1 MKMVILKSVFLLI
14 IFSNH
19 IFAKDFD
26 DLFKISIEIKNE
38 NIENSI
44 DRAFNDLVF
53 RLIGYED
60 LEKAKIIKGN
70 FNSKDFLTR
79 YAVVRNND
87 SNFLQASFEEDIVM
101 SQFIENGINFIGRN
115 RPIIFLDIQID
126 NGFDKPFKIES
137 IPYETKLESSIKRI
151 FDDISEKRGLF
162 FEFPQNTINLDNKN
176 YFFENENDNDFDQY
190 KYDYLESL
198 IISRSGINNWSI
210 SYKDQISFFENIDD
224 VTERIRFLFQNLS
237 IDYLSD
243 FILDNS
249 ERRLMMKV
257 TKVSSAEHLDNLL
270 DALDKM
276 ISIKEYSIK
285 SFQQNEISFS
295 LTIFGTEDQFKKS
308 VQTHKDFSIES
319 TATELI
325 QASLNSIWS
334 II

>member
-1 MKMVILKSVFLLI
+1 MKIVILKSVFLLI

-26 DLFKISIEIKNE
+26 DLFKITIEIKNE

-44 DRAFNDLVF
+44 DRAFNNLVF

-70 FNSKDFLTR
+70 FDSKDFLSR
-79 YAVVRNND
+79 YAVVSNND
-87 SNFLQASFEEDIVM
+87 RNFLQASFEEDIVM

-137 IPYETKLESSIKRI
+137 IPYETRLESSIKRI
-151 FDDISEKRGLF
+151 FDDISKKRGLF

-210 SYKDQISFFENIDD
+210 SYKDQISFFENIDEIS
-224 VTERIRFLFQNLS
+224 VRIRFLFENLS

-243 FILDNS
+243 FVLDNS
-249 ERRLMMKV
+249 ERKLMMTV

-270 DALDKM
+270 EALDKM

-295 LTIFGTEDQFKKS
+295 LTIFGTEDQFKNS

-319 TATELI
+319 TATEII
-325 QASLNSIWS
+325 QASLNSI
-334 II
+334 

>member
-1 MKMVILKSVFLLI
+1 MVILKSVFLLI

-60 LEKAKIIKGN
+60 LEKAKMIKGN
-70 FNSKDFLTR
+70 FESKDFLSR

-137 IPYETKLESSIKRI
+137 IPYETRLESSIKRI
-151 FDDISEKRGLF
+151 FGDISEKRGLF

-224 VTERIRFLFQNLS
+224 VTERIRLLFQNLS

-243 FILDNS
+243 FVLDNS
-249 ERRLMMKV
+249 ERKLIMKV

-295 LTIFGTEDQFKKS
+295 LTIFGTEDQFKQS

-325 QASLNSIWS
+325 QVSLNSI
-334 II
+334 

>member
-1 MKMVILKSVFLLI
+1 MVILKSVFLLI

-137 IPYETKLESSIKRI
+137 IPYETRLESSIKRI
-151 FDDISEKRGLF
+151 FDDISKKRGLF

-176 YFFENENDNDFDQY
+176 YFFENENDNYFDQY

-325 QASLNSIWS
+325 QASLNSI
-334 II
+334 

>member
-1 MKMVILKSVFLLI
+1 MVILKSVFLLI

-60 LEKAKIIKGN
+60 LQKAKIIKGN
-70 FNSKDFLTR
+70 FDSKDFLTR

-137 IPYETKLESSIKRI
+137 IPYETRLESSIKRI

-176 YFFENENDNDFDQY
+176 YFFEDENDNDFNQY

-249 ERRLMMKV
+249 ERKLIMKV

-319 TATELI
+319 TKTELI
-325 QASLNSIWS
+325 QASLNSI
-334 II
+334 

>member
-137 IPYETKLESSIKRI
+137 IPYETRLESSIKRI
-151 FDDISEKRGLF
+151 FDDISKKRGLF

-176 YFFENENDNDFDQY
+176 YFFENENDNEFHQY

-319 TATELI
+319 TATEII
-325 QASLNSIWS
+325 QASLNSI
-334 II
+334 

>member
-1 MKMVILKSVFLLI
+1 MVILKSVFLLI

-137 IPYETKLESSIKRI
+137 IPYETRLESSIKRI
-151 FDDISEKRGLF
+151 FDDISKKRGLF
-162 FEFPQNTINLDNKN
+162 FEFPQNTINLNNKN
-176 YFFENENDNDFDQY
+176 YFFENENDNEFDQY

-325 QASLNSIWS
+325 QASLNSI
-334 II
+334 

>member
-1 MKMVILKSVFLLI
+1 MVILKSVFLLI

-60 LEKAKIIKGN
+60 LEKAKMIKGN
-70 FNSKDFLTR
+70 FESKDFLSR

-137 IPYETKLESSIKRI
+137 IPYETRLESSIKRI

-162 FEFPQNTINLDNKN
+162 FEFPQNTINLDNKK

-224 VTERIRFLFQNLS
+224 VTERIRLLFQNLS

-243 FILDNS
+243 FVLDNS
-249 ERRLMMKV
+249 ERKLIMKV

-295 LTIFGTEDQFKKS
+295 LTIFGTEDQFKQS

-325 QASLNSIWS
+325 QVSLNSI
-334 II
+334 

>member
-1 MKMVILKSVFLLI
+1 MVILKSVFLLI

-137 IPYETKLESSIKRI
+137 IPYETRLESSIKRI
-151 FDDISEKRGLF
+151 FDDISKKRGLF

-176 YFFENENDNDFDQY
+176 YFFDNENDNDFDQY

-325 QASLNSIWS
+325 QASLNSI
-334 II
+334 

>member
-1 MKMVILKSVFLLI
+1 MKIVILKSVFLLI

-19 IFAKDFD
+19 IFAKDFN
-26 DLFKISIEIKNE
+26 DLFKITIEIKNE

-44 DRAFNDLVF
+44 DRAFNNLVF

-60 LEKAKIIKGN
+60 LEKAKMIKGN
-70 FNSKDFLTR
+70 FDSKDFLRR
-79 YAVVRNND
+79 YAVVRNNE
-87 SNFLQASFEEDIVM
+87 SNFLQASFDEDIVM
-101 SQFIENGINFIGRN
+101 SQFIDNGISFIGRN

-137 IPYETKLESSIKRI
+137 IPYETRLESSIKRI

-162 FEFPQNTINLDNKN
+162 FEFPQNTINLDKKN

-198 IISRSGINNWSI
+198 IISRSGIHNWSI

-224 VTERIRFLFQNLS
+224 VTRRIRFLFENLS

-243 FILDNS
+243 FVLDNS
-249 ERRLMMKV
+249 ERKLMMRV
-257 TKVSSAEHLDNLL
+257 TKVSSAEHFDNLL

-295 LTIFGTEDQFKKS
+295 LTIFGTEEQFKNS
-308 VQTHKDFSIES
+308 VQTHKDLSIES
-319 TATELI
+319 TSTELI
-325 QASLNSIWS
+325 QASLNSL
-334 II
+334 

>member
-1 MKMVILKSVFLLI
+1 MVILKSVFLLI

-26 DLFKISIEIKNE
+26 DLFKITIEIKNE

-70 FNSKDFLTR
+70 FDSKDFLSR

-137 IPYETKLESSIKRI
+137 IPYETRLESSIKRI

-176 YFFENENDNDFDQY
+176 YFFDNENDNDFDQY

-210 SYKDQISFFENIDD
+210 SYKDQISFFENID
-224 VTERIRFLFQNLS
+224 EISGSIRFLFENLS

-243 FILDNS
+243 FVLDKS
-249 ERRLMMKV
+249 ERKMMMTV

-270 DALDKM
+270 EALDKM

-295 LTIFGTEDQFKKS
+295 LTIFGTEDQFKNS
-308 VQTHKDFSIES
+308 VQAHKDFSIES
-319 TATELI
+319 TASEII
-325 QASLNSIWS
+325 QASLNSI
-334 II
+334 

>member
-1 MKMVILKSVFLLI
+1 MKIVILKSVFLLI

-79 YAVVRNND
+79 YAVVRNNG

-137 IPYETKLESSIKRI
+137 IPYETRLESSIKRI
-151 FDDISEKRGLF
+151 FDDISKKRGLF

-319 TATELI
+319 TATEI
-325 QASLNSIWS
+325 IKASLNSI
-334 II
+334 

>member
-1 MKMVILKSVFLLI
+1 MAILKSVFLLI

-26 DLFKISIEIKNE
+26 DLFKITIEIKNE

-70 FNSKDFLTR
+70 FDSKDFLSR

-115 RPIIFLDIQID
+115 RPIVFLDIQID

-137 IPYETKLESSIKRI
+137 IPYETRLESSIKRI

-176 YFFENENDNDFDQY
+176 YFFDNENDNDFDQY

-210 SYKDQISFFENIDD
+210 SYKDQISFFENID
-224 VTERIRFLFQNLS
+224 EISGSIRFLFENLS

-243 FILDNS
+243 FVLDNS
-249 ERRLMMKV
+249 ERKLMMMV

-270 DALDKM
+270 EALDKM

-285 SFQQNEISFS
+285 SFQHNEISFS
-295 LTIFGTEDQFKKS
+295 LTIFGTEDQFKNS
-308 VQTHKDFSIES
+308 VQAHKDFSIES
-319 TATELI
+319 TASEII
-325 QASLNSIWS
+325 QASLNSI
-334 II
+334 

>member
-1 MKMVILKSVFLLI
+1 MVILKSVFLLI

-38 NIENSI
+38 NIDNSI

-137 IPYETKLESSIKRI
+137 IPYETRLESSIKRI
-151 FDDISEKRGLF
+151 FDDISKKRGLF

-176 YFFENENDNDFDQY
+176 YFFENENDNEFDQY

-325 QASLNSIWS
+325 QASLNSI
-334 II
+334 

>member
-26 DLFKISIEIKNE
+26 DLFKITIEIKNE
-38 NIENSI
+38 SIENSI

-70 FNSKDFLTR
+70 FDSKDFLTR

-87 SNFLQASFEEDIVM
+87 SNFLQASFEEDIIM

-126 NGFDKPFKIES
+126 NGFDRPFKIES
-137 IPYETKLESSIKRI
+137 IPYETRLESSIKRI
-151 FDDISEKRGLF
+151 FDDISKKRGLF

-176 YFFENENDNDFDQY
+176 YFFENENDNEFDQY

-325 QASLNSIWS
+325 QASLNSI
-334 II
+334 

>member
-1 MKMVILKSVFLLI
+1 MKIVILKSVFLLI

-26 DLFKISIEIKNE
+26 DLFRITIEIKNE

-44 DRAFNDLVF
+44 DRAFNNLVF

-70 FNSKDFLTR
+70 FDSKDFLNR
-79 YAVVRNND
+79 YAVVSNND
-87 SNFLQASFEEDIVM
+87 RNFLQASFEEDIVM

-137 IPYETKLESSIKRI
+137 IPYETRLESSIKRV

-176 YFFENENDNDFDQY
+176 YFFDNENDNDFDQY

-210 SYKDQISFFENIDD
+210 SYKDQISFFENIDEIS
-224 VTERIRFLFQNLS
+224 VRIRFLFENLS

-243 FILDNS
+243 FVLDNS
-249 ERRLMMKV
+249 ERKLMMTV

-270 DALDKM
+270 EALDKM

-295 LTIFGTEDQFKKS
+295 LTIFGTEDQFKNS

-319 TATELI
+319 TATEII
-325 QASLNSIWS
+325 QASLNSI
-334 II
+334 

>member
-1 MKMVILKSVFLLI
+1 MVILKSVFLLI

-137 IPYETKLESSIKRI
+137 IPYETRLESSIKRI
-151 FDDISEKRGLF
+151 FDDISKKRGLF

-176 YFFENENDNDFDQY
+176 YFFENENDNEFDQY

-210 SYKDQISFFENIDD
+210 SYKDQISFFENIDE

-325 QASLNSIWS
+325 QASLNSI
-334 II
+334 

>member
-26 DLFKISIEIKNE
+26 DLFKITIEIKNE

-70 FNSKDFLTR
+70 FDSKDFLSR

-137 IPYETKLESSIKRI
+137 IPYETRLESSIKRI

-176 YFFENENDNDFDQY
+176 YFFDNENDNDFDQY

-210 SYKDQISFFENIDD
+210 SYKDQISFFENID
-224 VTERIRFLFQNLS
+224 EISGSIRFLFENLS

-243 FILDNS
+243 FVLDNS
-249 ERRLMMKV
+249 ERKLMMTV

-270 DALDKM
+270 EALDKM

-319 TATELI
+319 TATEII
-325 QASLNSIWS
+325 QASLNSI
-334 II
+334 

>member
-1 MKMVILKSVFLLI
+1 MAILKSVFLLI

-26 DLFKISIEIKNE
+26 DLFKITIEIKNE

-70 FNSKDFLTR
+70 FDSKDFLSR

-137 IPYETKLESSIKRI
+137 IPYETSLESSIKRI

-176 YFFENENDNDFDQY
+176 YFFDNENDNDFDQY

-210 SYKDQISFFENIDD
+210 SYKDQISFFENIDEII
-224 VTERIRFLFQNLS
+224 ERIRFLFENLS

-243 FILDNS
+243 FVLDKS
-249 ERRLMMKV
+249 ERKMMMTV

-270 DALDKM
+270 EALDKM

-285 SFQQNEISFS
+285 SFQKNEISFS
-295 LTIFGTEDQFKKS
+295 LTIFGTEDQFRKT

-319 TATELI
+319 TATETI
-325 QASLNSIWS
+325 QASLNSI
-334 II
+334 

>member
-1 MKMVILKSVFLLI
+1 MKIAILKSVFLLI
-14 IFSNH
+14 IFSND

-26 DLFKISIEIKNE
+26 DLFKITIEIKNE

-60 LEKAKIIKGN
+60 LEKAKIIKDN
-70 FNSKDFLTR
+70 FDSKDFLNR

-137 IPYETKLESSIKRI
+137 IPYKTSLESSIKRI

-162 FEFPQNTINLDNKN
+162 FEFPQNTINLNNKN
-176 YFFENENDNDFDQY
+176 YFFDSENYNDFDQY

-198 IISRSGINNWSI
+198 TISRSGINNWSI
-210 SYKDQISFFENIDD
+210 SYKDQISFFENIDEI
-224 VTERIRFLFQNLS
+224 TERIRLLFENLS

-243 FILDNS
+243 FVLDNS
-249 ERRLMMKV
+249 ERNLMMTV

-270 DALDKM
+270 EAFDKM

-319 TATELI
+319 TATEI
-325 QASLNSIWS
+325 IKASLNSI
-334 II
+334 

>member
-1 MKMVILKSVFLLI
+1 MVILKSVFLLI

-137 IPYETKLESSIKRI
+137 IPYETRLESSIKRI
-151 FDDISEKRGLF
+151 FDDISKKRGLF

-176 YFFENENDNDFDQY
+176 YFFENENDNEFDQY

-224 VTERIRFLFQNLS
+224 VTERIRLLFQNLS

-325 QASLNSIWS
+325 QASLNSI
-334 II
+334 

>member
-1 MKMVILKSVFLLI
+1 MVILKSVFLLI

-70 FNSKDFLTR
+70 FDSKDFLIR

-87 SNFLQASFEEDIVM
+87 RNFLQASFEEDIIM
-101 SQFIENGINFIGRN
+101 DQLIDNDINFIGRN

-137 IPYETKLESSIKRI
+137 IPYETRLESSIKRI

-162 FEFPQNTINLDNKN
+162 FEFPQNTINIDNKN
-176 YFFENENDNDFDQY
+176 YFFENENYNDFDQY

-325 QASLNSIWS
+325 QASLNSI
-334 II
+334 

>member
-1 MKMVILKSVFLLI
+1 MVILKSVFLLI

-26 DLFKISIEIKNE
+26 DLFKITIEIKNE

-70 FNSKDFLTR
+70 FDSKDFLTR

-137 IPYETKLESSIKRI
+137 IPYETRLESSIKRI

-162 FEFPQNTINLDNKN
+162 FEFPQNTISIDNKN
-176 YFFENENDNDFDQY
+176 YFFENENYNDFDQY

-210 SYKDQISFFENIDD
+210 SYKDQISFFENID
-224 VTERIRFLFQNLS
+224 EISGSIRFLFENLS

-243 FILDNS
+243 FVLDNS
-249 ERRLMMKV
+249 ERKLMMTV

-295 LTIFGTEDQFKKS
+295 LTIFGTEDQFKNS

-319 TATELI
+319 TATEII
-325 QASLNSIWS
+325 QASLNSI
-334 II
+334 

>member
-1 MKMVILKSVFLLI
+1 MKIVIVKSVFLLI

-26 DLFKISIEIKNE
+26 DLFKITIEIKNE

-70 FNSKDFLTR
+70 FDSKDFLSR

-137 IPYETKLESSIKRI
+137 IPYETRLESSIKRI

-176 YFFENENDNDFDQY
+176 YFFDNENDNDFDQY

-224 VTERIRFLFQNLS
+224 VTERIRFLFENLS

-243 FILDNS
+243 FVLDNS
-249 ERRLMMKV
+249 ERKLLMTV

-270 DALDKM
+270 EALDKM

-285 SFQQNEISFS
+285 SFKQNEISFS

-325 QASLNSIWS
+325 QASLNSI
-334 II
+334 

>member
-1 MKMVILKSVFLLI
+1 MKIVIVKSIFLLI

-26 DLFKISIEIKNE
+26 DLFKITIEIKNE

-60 LEKAKIIKGN
+60 LEKAKMIKGN
-70 FNSKDFLTR
+70 FDSKDFLIR

-87 SNFLQASFEEDIVM
+87 RNFLQASFEEDIIM
-101 SQFIENGINFIGRN
+101 DQLIDNDINFIGRN

-137 IPYETKLESSIKRI
+137 IPYETRLESSIKRI

-162 FEFPQNTINLDNKN
+162 FEFPQNTINIDNKN
-176 YFFENENDNDFDQY
+176 YFFENENYNDFDQY

-210 SYKDQISFFENIDD
+210 SYKDQISFFENID
-224 VTERIRFLFQNLS
+224 EISGSIRFLFENLS

-243 FILDNS
+243 FVLDNS
-249 ERRLMMKV
+249 ERKLLMTV

-270 DALDKM
+270 EALDKM

-295 LTIFGTEDQFKKS
+295 LTIFGTEDQFKNS

-319 TATELI
+319 TAAEII
-325 QASLNSIWS
+325 QASLNSI
-334 II
+334 

>member
-1 MKMVILKSVFLLI
+1 MVILKSVFLLI

-26 DLFKISIEIKNE
+26 DLFKITIEIKNE

-70 FNSKDFLTR
+70 FDSKDFLSR

-137 IPYETKLESSIKRI
+137 IPYETRLESSIKRI

-162 FEFPQNTINLDNKN
+162 FEFPQNTINLDNEN
-176 YFFENENDNDFDQY
+176 YFFDNENDNDFDQY

-210 SYKDQISFFENIDD
+210 SYKDQISFFENID
-224 VTERIRFLFQNLS
+224 EISGSIRFLFENLS

-243 FILDNS
+243 FVLDNS
-249 ERRLMMKV
+249 ERKLLMTV

-270 DALDKM
+270 EALDKM

-319 TATELI
+319 TATEII
-325 QASLNSIWS
+325 QASLNSI
-334 II
+334 

>member
-1 MKMVILKSVFLLI
+1 MKIVILKSVFLLI

-19 IFAKDFD
+19 IFAKDFN
-26 DLFKISIEIKNE
+26 DLFKITIEIKNE

-44 DRAFNDLVF
+44 DRAFNNLVF

-60 LEKAKIIKGN
+60 LEKAKMIKGN
-70 FNSKDFLTR
+70 FDSKDFLRR
-79 YAVVRNND
+79 YAVVRNNE

-101 SQFIENGINFIGRN
+101 SQFIDNGISFIGRN

-137 IPYETKLESSIKRI
+137 IPYETRLESSIKRI
-151 FDDISEKRGLF
+151 FDDISKKRGLF

-224 VTERIRFLFQNLS
+224 VTETIRFLFQNLS

-325 QASLNSIWS
+325 QASLNSI
-334 II
+334 

>member
-1 MKMVILKSVFLLI
+1 MVILKSVFLLI

-26 DLFKISIEIKNE
+26 DLFKITIEIKNE

-44 DRAFNDLVF
+44 DRAFNNLVF

-70 FNSKDFLTR
+70 FDSKDFLSR

-115 RPIIFLDIQID
+115 RPIVFLDIQID

-137 IPYETKLESSIKRI
+137 IPYETRLESSIKRI

-176 YFFENENDNDFDQY
+176 YFFDNENDNDFDQY

-210 SYKDQISFFENIDD
+210 SYKDQISFFENIDEIF
-224 VTERIRFLFQNLS
+224 ERIRFLFENLS

-243 FILDNS
+243 FVLDNS
-249 ERRLMMKV
+249 ERKMMMTV

-270 DALDKM
+270 EALDKM

-285 SFQQNEISFS
+285 SFQYNEISFS
-295 LTIFGTEDQFKKS
+295 LTIFGTEDQFKNS
-308 VQTHKDFSIES
+308 VQAHKDFSIES
-319 TATELI
+319 TASEII
-325 QASLNSIWS
+325 QASLNSI
-334 II
+334 

>member
-1 MKMVILKSVFLLI
+1 MVILKSVFLLI

-60 LEKAKIIKGN
+60 FEKAKIIKGN

-137 IPYETKLESSIKRI
+137 IPYKTSLESSIKRI

-176 YFFENENDNDFDQY
+176 YFFENENDNEFDQY

-249 ERRLMMKV
+249 ERSLMMKV

-295 LTIFGTEDQFKKS
+295 LTIFGTEDQFKNS

-319 TATELI
+319 TATEII
-325 QASLNSIWS
+325 QASLNSI
-334 II
+334 

>member
-137 IPYETKLESSIKRI
+137 IPYETRLESSIKRI
-151 FDDISEKRGLF
+151 FDDISKKRGLF

-249 ERRLMMKV
+249 ERRLIMKV

-308 VQTHKDFSIES
+308 VQTHKDFSVES

-325 QASLNSIWS
+325 QASLNSI
-334 II
+334 

>member
-1 MKMVILKSVFLLI
+1 MKIVILKSVFLLI

-19 IFAKDFD
+19 IFAKDFN
-26 DLFKISIEIKNE
+26 DLFKITIEIKNE

-44 DRAFNDLVF
+44 DRAFNNLVF

-60 LEKAKIIKGN
+60 LEKAKMIKGN
-70 FNSKDFLTR
+70 FDSKDFLSR

-101 SQFIENGINFIGRN
+101 SQFIDNGISFIGRN

-137 IPYETKLESSIKRI
+137 IPYETRLESSIKRI

-162 FEFPQNTINLDNKN
+162 FEFPQNTINLDKKN
-176 YFFENENDNDFDQY
+176 YFFENENDNDFNQY

-198 IISRSGINNWSI
+198 IISRSGIHNWSI

-224 VTERIRFLFQNLS
+224 VTRRVRFLFENLS

-243 FILDNS
+243 FVLDNS
-249 ERRLMMKV
+249 ERKLMMRV
-257 TKVSSAEHLDNLL
+257 TKVSSAEHIDNLL

-295 LTIFGTEDQFKKS
+295 LTIFGTEEQFKNS
-308 VQTHKDFSIES
+308 VQTHKDLSIES
-319 TATELI
+319 TSTELI
-325 QASLNSIWS
+325 QASLNSL
-334 II
+334 

>member
-1 MKMVILKSVFLLI
+1 MVILKSVFLLI

-26 DLFKISIEIKNE
+26 DLFKITIEIKNE

-44 DRAFNDLVF
+44 DHAFNDLVF

-137 IPYETKLESSIKRI
+137 IPYETRLESSIKRI

-162 FEFPQNTINLDNKN
+162 FEFPQNTINIDNKN

-210 SYKDQISFFENIDD
+210 SYKDQISFFENIDEI
-224 VTERIRFLFQNLS
+224 TERIRFLFENLS

-243 FILDNS
+243 FVLDNS
-249 ERRLMMKV
+249 ERKLMMTV

-319 TATELI
+319 TATEII
-325 QASLNSIWS
+325 QASLNSI
-334 II
+334 

>member
-1 MKMVILKSVFLLI
+1 MVILKSVFLLI

-44 DRAFNDLVF
+44 DRAFNVLVF

-137 IPYETKLESSIKRI
+137 IPYETRLESSIKRI
-151 FDDISEKRGLF
+151 FDDISKKRGLF

-210 SYKDQISFFENIDD
+210 SYKDQISFFENID
-224 VTERIRFLFQNLS
+224 EISGSIRFLFENLS

-243 FILDNS
+243 FVLDNS
-249 ERRLMMKV
+249 ERKLMMTV

-270 DALDKM
+270 ETLDKM

-308 VQTHKDFSIES
+308 VQTHKDFSIER
-319 TATELI
+319 TATKLI
-325 QASLNSIWS
+325 EASLNSI
-334 II
+334 

>member
-1 MKMVILKSVFLLI
+1 MKIVILKSVFLLI

-19 IFAKDFD
+19 IFAKDFN
-26 DLFKISIEIKNE
+26 DLFKITIEIKNE

-44 DRAFNDLVF
+44 DRAFNNLVF

-60 LEKAKIIKGN
+60 LEKAKMIKGN
-70 FNSKDFLTR
+70 FDSKDFLRR
-79 YAVVRNND
+79 YAVVRNNE
-87 SNFLQASFEEDIVM
+87 SNFLQASFEEEIVM
-101 SQFIENGINFIGRN
+101 SQFIDNGISFIGRN

-137 IPYETKLESSIKRI
+137 IPYETRLESSIKRI

-162 FEFPQNTINLDNKN
+162 FEFPQNTINLDKKN
-176 YFFENENDNDFDQY
+176 YFFENENDNDFNQY

-198 IISRSGINNWSI
+198 IISRSGIHNWSI

-224 VTERIRFLFQNLS
+224 VTRRVRFLFENLS

-243 FILDNS
+243 FVLDNS
-249 ERRLMMKV
+249 ERKLMMRV
-257 TKVSSAEHLDNLL
+257 TKVSSAEHFDNLL

-295 LTIFGTEDQFKKS
+295 LTIFGTEEQFKNS
-308 VQTHKDFSIES
+308 VQTHKDLSIES
-319 TATELI
+319 TSTELI
-325 QASLNSIWS
+325 QASLNSL
-334 II
+334 

>member
-1 MKMVILKSVFLLI
+1 MVILKSVFLLI

-26 DLFKISIEIKNE
+26 DLFKITIEIKNE

-70 FNSKDFLTR
+70 FDSKDFLSR

-137 IPYETKLESSIKRI
+137 IPYETRLESSIKRI

-162 FEFPQNTINLDNKN
+162 FEFPQNTINLDNEN
-176 YFFENENDNDFDQY
+176 YFFDNENDNDFDQY

-210 SYKDQISFFENIDD
+210 SYKDQISFFENID
-224 VTERIRFLFQNLS
+224 EISGSIRFLFENLS

-243 FILDNS
+243 FVLDNS
-249 ERRLMMKV
+249 ERKLLMTV

-325 QASLNSIWS
+325 QASLNSI
-334 II
+334 

>member
-1 MKMVILKSVFLLI
+1 MVILKSVFLLI

-137 IPYETKLESSIKRI
+137 IPYETRLESSIKRI
-151 FDDISEKRGLF
+151 FDDISKKRGLF
-162 FEFPQNTINLDNKN
+162 FEFPQNTINLDNEN
-176 YFFENENDNDFDQY
+176 YFFDNENDNDFDQY

-270 DALDKM
+270 YALDKM

-325 QASLNSIWS
+325 QASLNSI
-334 II
+334 

>member
-1 MKMVILKSVFLLI
+1 MKIVIVKSIFLLI

-26 DLFKISIEIKNE
+26 DLFKITIEIKNE

-44 DRAFNDLVF
+44 DHAFNDLVF

-70 FNSKDFLTR
+70 FDSKDFLIR

-87 SNFLQASFEEDIVM
+87 RNFLQASFEEDIVM
-101 SQFIENGINFIGRN
+101 DQLIDNDINFIGRN

-137 IPYETKLESSIKRI
+137 IPYETRLESSIKRI

-162 FEFPQNTINLDNKN
+162 FEFPQNTINIDNKN
-176 YFFENENDNDFDQY
+176 YFFENENYNDFDQY

-224 VTERIRFLFQNLS
+224 VTERIRLLFQNLS

-257 TKVSSAEHLDNLL
+257 SKVSSAEHLDNLL

-325 QASLNSIWS
+325 QASLNSI
-334 II
+334 

>member
-1 MKMVILKSVFLLI
+1 MVILKSVFLII

-70 FNSKDFLTR
+70 FDSKDFLTR

-137 IPYETKLESSIKRI
+137 IPYETRLESSIKRI
-151 FDDISEKRGLF
+151 FDDISKKRGLF
-162 FEFPQNTINLDNKN
+162 FEFPQNTISLDNKN
-176 YFFENENDNDFDQY
+176 YFFENANDNEFDQY

-210 SYKDQISFFENIDD
+210 SYKDQISFFENIDEII
-224 VTERIRFLFQNLS
+224 ERIRFLFENLS

-243 FILDNS
+243 FVLDKS
-249 ERRLMMKV
+249 ERKMMMTV
-257 TKVSSAEHLDNLL
+257 TKVFSAEHLDNLL
-270 DALDKM
+270 EALDKM

-285 SFQQNEISFS
+285 SFQKNEISFS
-295 LTIFGTEDQFKKS
+295 LTIFGTQDQFRKT

-319 TATELI
+319 TATETI
-325 QASLNSIWS
+325 QASLNSI
-334 II
+334 